1 MEYFC
6 FPVAPRFCGVDD
18 GSMSTK
24 PGKTTPV
31 TGKQSP
37 FRRRNWVIAS
47 IVAAVG
53 VVIGLVL
60 FKPWL
65 LFVDVRVDEQLPI
78 VASAPA
84 QAQPTEPTQSAAP
97 TSVPGTGA
105 ATPSPAG
112 TTPGSTPVSPVQLAV
127 GTLISHEHTTTGT
140 VRIIQQP
147 DGSRLLTLEN
157 LDTSNGPDVHVW
169 LSAAHVVEGTAGW
182 FTAGSADYYDLGM
195 IKGNQ
200 GNQVYQ
206 IPAEVDLSK
215 YPALDLWCVQFSVS
229 FGAAELAM

>member
-1 MEYFC
+1 
-6 FPVAPRFCGVDD
+6 
-18 GSMSTK
+18 MSTESGSAK
-24 PGKTTPV
+24 PV
-31 TGKQSP
+31 SVKQSP
-37 FRRRNWVIAS
+37 SRRRTWAIAAV
-47 IVAAVG
+47 VAAVG
-53 VVIGLVL
+53 LVIGLVV

-84 QAQPTEPTQSAAP
+84 QAQPTPPTQSAP
-97 TSVPGTGA
+97 LTSTPGTGA
-105 ATPSPAG
+105 ATPTPAPTPAG
-112 TTPGSTPVSPVQLAV
+112 PVQLAM
-127 GTLISHEHTTTGT
+127 GTLISHEHTTSGT

-147 DGSRLLTLEN
+147 DGSRVLTLEN

-182 FTAGSADYYDLGM
+182 FTAGSADYYDLGL

-215 YPALDLWCVQFSVS
+215 YPAVDLWCVQFSVS
-229 FGAAELAM
+229 FGAAELVM